1 MTAFAIAIMDI
12 LFVLLFARAFLGRD
26 ESSYLFNPYLLWA
39 DKATS
44 PIIRFVKDLIPR
56 ASSGVASMAALLFL
70 IAFRGAVLSSSGAI
84 VVTVGS
90 VFNFTP
96 RPGWDG
102 AIIASAME
110 FVVFLTRLWGLH
122 ALTLAIAT
130 FEGRRSRMAQA
141 FAHLARPASALP
153 GWARWPALFAVNV
166 LLAVALP
173 FAMAPSVQG
182 AQASTPLSS
191 IFNLG
196 TTANAAMAYIGMGL
210 LSLADMLLFAR
221 DALIL
226 AIFAS
231 LFAAIFGNRTLAS
244 FLLEFE
250 NALLGRF
257 ARRNL
262 AAGVFDFSPIL
273 FFLAA
278 SLAYGMI
285 VAVVTM
291 AMKHLGVIAA
301 GALALQPY
309 QG

>member
-1 MTAFAIAIMDI
+1 MTAFVIALTDI
-12 LFVLLFARAFLGRD
+12 LFVLLFARAFLGKD
-26 ESSYLFNPYLLWA
+26 ECRYLFNPYLLWA

-44 PIIRFVKDLIPR
+44 PFIRFVKNLIPR
-56 ASSGVASMAALLFL
+56 ASSGVASMAALFFL
-70 IAFRGAVLSSSGAI
+70 IAFRGAVLSASGAI
-84 VVTVGS
+84 VVTTGS
-90 VFNFTP
+90 VVNFTP
-96 RPGWDG
+96 RPGWAG
-102 AIIASAME
+102 AILASAME
-110 FVVFLTRLWGLH
+110 FVVFLVRLWGLH

-130 FEGRRSRMAQA
+130 SEGRRSRMAQA

-153 GWARWPALFAVNV
+153 GWARWPVLFIVNILIV
-166 LLAVALP
+166 VALP
-173 FAMAPSVQG
+173 LAMAPSVQG
-182 AQASTPLSS
+182 AQASAPFSS
-191 IFNLG
+191 IFDLG
-196 TTANAAMAYIGMGL
+196 TAAKAAMAYVGMGL

-250 NALLGRF
+250 NTLLGRF

-262 AAGVFDFSPIL
+262 AAGVFDFSPIF

-278 SLAYGMI
+278 SIAYGLI

-291 AMKHLGVIAA
+291 AMKHMGVIAA